1 MNALAAS
8 GEGQPATWTV
18 WVNEGTAPIMAR
30 GKLASMALRTSTVD
44 IETADGRAD
53 CFLAAPDDNGHY
65 PGVLFY
71 MDAFGPRPR
80 LEEMAER
87 IAAEGY
93 VVLVPHVFYRQGRAP
108 LIDTSDL
115 MRPESRG
122 KLFETLRPWMAQLTP
137 ERAMSDADAYVDFLR
152 AHDQVADGPIGVT
165 GYCMGGA
172 LALRTAAHRPDDIG
186 AAAAFHPARL
196 ATDAPDSPHL
206 LADRIKAE
214 VYVASADN
222 DQGMPPEQQ
231 ERLDRALTGAG
242 VVHVCE
248 QYDGATHGFTMSDT
262 AVYDEAATE
271 RHWERLLDLFARTL
285 R

>member
-1 MNALAAS
+1 
-8 GEGQPATWTV
+8 
-18 WVNEGTAPIMAR
+18 MAV
-30 GKLASMALRTSTVD
+30 RTSTVD
-44 IETADGRAD
+44 IETRDGVAD
-53 CFLAAPDDNGHY
+53 CFLAAPDDNDHH

-80 LEEMAER
+80 LEEMAAR
-87 IAAEGY
+87 LAAEGY
-93 VVLVPHVFYRQGRAP
+93 VVLVPHVFYRRGRAP
-108 LIDTSDL
+108 LVDTTHL
-115 MRPESRG
+115 MQPESRG
-122 KLFETLRPWMAQLTP
+122 KLFKTLGPWMAELTP
-137 ERAMSDADAYVDFLR
+137 ERAMSDADAYVEYLR
-152 AHDQVADGPIGVT
+152 AHDQVSDGPIGVT

-172 LALRTAAHRPDDIG
+172 LALRTAAHRPDDVG

-214 VYVASADN
+214 VYVASADQ

-231 ERLDRALTGAG
+231 QRLDRALAEAG

-285 R
+285 H